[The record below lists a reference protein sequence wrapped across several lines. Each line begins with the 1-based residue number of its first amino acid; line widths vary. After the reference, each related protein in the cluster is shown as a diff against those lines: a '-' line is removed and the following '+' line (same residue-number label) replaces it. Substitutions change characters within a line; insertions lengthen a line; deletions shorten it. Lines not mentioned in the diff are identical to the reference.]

1 MSIYDSLN
9 PNQRQAVF
17 TTEGP
22 LLLLAGAGSG
32 KTRVLTHRIAYLID
46 EKGVNPYNIL
56 AITFTNKA
64 AGEMRERVDRII
76 GGTDAVQVW
85 VSTFH
90 SMCVRILR
98 RYIDRIGYD
107 TNFTIY
113 DTDDA
118 KTVVKGVMKRLNIDA
133 KQIPERAALKVISDC
148 KNQFISPQEYAE
160 MAADFRE
167 KKISLVYTEYQ
178 QELKKNNALDF
189 DDLLVKA
196 VELFRDCPEVLINY
210 QNRFHYIHVDEYQ
223 DTNGVQ
229 FKLIAQLA
237 GARQNLCVVGDD
249 DQSIYKFRG
258 ADITNILSF
267 EQQFPGAKVIK
278 LEQNYRSTPNIL
290 EVANA
295 VIRHNK
301 GRKDKRL
308 WSDRPEGERVRYCL
322 YPDNRQEA
330 AGVVSD
336 LSERVSQGEKYRDI
350 AILYRTNAQSRAFE
364 EECLLKNVPYR
375 IVGGVNFYQ
384 RGEIKDILAYLK
396 TIDNGRDDLA
406 VRRIIN
412 VPKRGIGATSVEHVA
427 AFAQKEGIS
436 LMDALL
442 RVEEIPAA
450 ARASSKIQGF
460 VNQIRVLRSKA
471 EFMDMEEL
479 IEEIIQDVNYEAE
492 LDKLDEEQAQAKKEN
507 LQEFMNKAV
516 EYQDQ
521 CEDRGEEPT
530 LSGFLEEVAL
540 IADIDSVEEDDN
552 RVLLMTLHGAK
563 GLEFSRVYL
572 CGMEEELFPSS
583 MAINSENP
591 QDIEEERRLAY
602 VGITRAKDHLTMTGA
617 RMRMVHGE
625 TWFHQPSRFVKE
637 VPDGLLDIEIE
648 EGTGIGGS
656 SFGRMPGMKNGY
668 SFGSAGGTDK
678 RGGYGGVSREDS
690 GFAGYSGLSG
700 GANLRR
706 GFTAPGQASGS
717 YGNRFGQKRSFGDQ
731 SGQTKSYGISGTNP
745 GFGKDVA
752 SLKPKRLDYSE
763 GDRVVHSKFGP
774 GTVVKIEEQ
783 SKDFVVTVDFD
794 TGDRRKMMAGF
805 AKLQLE

>member
-9 PNQRQAVF
+9 PNQREAVF

-22 LLLLAGAGSG
+22 VLLLAGAGSG

-64 AGEMRERVDRII
+64 AGEMRERVDKIV
-76 GGTDAVQVW
+76 GGTDAAQVW

-98 RYIDRIGYD
+98 RFIDRIGFD

-118 KTVVKGVMKRLNIDA
+118 KTIVKGVMKRLNIDT
-133 KQIPERAALKVISDC
+133 KQIPERAALREISDC
-148 KNQFISPQEYAE
+148 KNKFISDLEYAK

-167 KKISLVYTEYQ
+167 KKIALIYAEYQ
-178 QELKKNNALDF
+178 RELKKNNALDF
-189 DDLLVKA
+189 DDLLVKT
-196 VELFRDCPEVLINY
+196 VELFRDCPEVLNNY

-229 FKLIAQLA
+229 FQLIAQLA
-237 GARQNLCVVGDD
+237 GGRGNLCVVGDD

-308 WSDRPEGERVRYCL
+308 WSDRPEGERVKYRL

-330 AGVVSD
+330 ACVIDD
-336 LSERVSQGEKYRDI
+336 LAKKVRSGEEYRDI

-364 EECLLKNVPYR
+364 EECLLKNVPYK

-384 RGEIKDILAYLK
+384 RAEIKDILAYLK

-412 VPKRGIGATSVEHVA
+412 VPKRGIGATSMEHVA
-427 AFAQKEGIS
+427 VYAAKENLS
-436 LMDALL
+436 LMDALM
-442 RVEEIPAA
+442 RADEITSA
-450 ARASSKIQGF
+450 ARASAKIQQF
-460 VNQIRVLRSKA
+460 VNQIRVLRAKA
-471 EFMDMEEL
+471 EFMDIDEL
-479 IEEIIQDVNYEAE
+479 IEEVIRDVNYEAE
-492 LDKLDEEQAQAKKEN
+492 LDKLDEEQAEAKKEN
-507 LQEFMNKAV
+507 LQEFVNKAV

-521 CEDRGEEPT
+521 CEERGEQPT

-540 IADIDSVEEDDN
+540 IADIDSVEDGDN

-583 MAINSENP
+583 MAISSENP

-602 VGITRAKDHLTMTGA
+602 VGITRAKNYLTLTGA
-617 RMRMVHGE
+617 QMRMVHGE
-625 TWFHQPSRFVKE
+625 TWFHQPSRFIKE
-637 VPDGLLDIEIE
+637 IPDGLLDVEMDNVMN
-648 EGTGIGGS
+648 TKS
-656 SFGRMPGMKNGY
+656 
-668 SFGSAGGTDK
+668 
-678 RGGYGGVSREDS
+678 
-690 GFAGYSGLSG
+690 SGLSG
-700 GANLRR
+700 GYGFSGYRR
-706 GFTAPGQASGS
+706 TQTPS
-717 YGNRFGQKRSFGDQ
+717 YGREGFSGYSENRGGFDSMGSEENRRRTFG
-731 SGQTKSYGISGTNP
+731 SGAAQARRTSISGTNP
-745 GFGKDVA
+745 GYGKDVA
-752 SLKPKRLDYSE
+752 TLKAKRLDYAE
-763 GDRVVHSKFGP
+763 GDRVIHTKFGA
-774 GTVVKIEEQ
+774 GTVVQIEDQ
-783 SKDFVVTVDFD
+783 PKDFVVTVDFD
-794 TGDRRKMMAGF
+794 TAGRKKMMAGF
-805 AKLQLE
+805 AKLELE